1 MKMVI
6 QKGKTEL
13 KKSYRNDSIKKYR
26 NKFIEVNDIFWV
38 IDEIEFQMRSKKYNS
53 KKKLIWMPC
62 KGDNSI
68 LN

>member
-38 IDEIEFQMRSKKYNS
+38 IDEIEFQMRSKKYN
-53 KKKLIWMPC
+53 KKLIWMPC

>member
-38 IDEIEFQMRSKKYNS
+38 IDEIEFQMRSKK
-53 KKKLIWMPC
+53 
-62 KGDNSI
+62 
-68 LN
+68 